1 MTTELGVCEHR
12 DIGVKLNRRR
22 YVTGGLLRGRVLFRT
37 TKFVKSSDFVVRL
50 EGREHIS
57 WLEQSSTTRTSRTRP
72 RRRHNKD
79 VLQERVLLTD
89 GPTTYRPGEYEFPFS
104 FRLPA
109 SLPSSFQ
116 MKDRQ
121 LVELG
126 SMESSITYK
135 ARATIRIDGAVRPYI
150 EDSRPFI
157 VQRPPPDYITRPLQ
171 RSSSDKIRV
180 FRVFSCGMCTL
191 SASLDHN
198 EVSAGDTVTVFTSV
212 KNQTSKDMA
221 GISVQLIEDLE
232 IYGRITTFNGVY
244 ALMYSWYFPKDS
256 PISGLGHHHDWEHVV
271 VWVNDITLDSPS
283 IIAVSPS
290 ALSGY
295 NIYYPPESNTI
306 DGFSAKVD
314 YSSSWLVVNHA
325 LDSTSDAGETQD
337 LIMWDQLTDA
347 ARTAL
352 ENTDFGDANVPM
364 KDANFEAKL
373 ANAYYS

>member
-232 IYGRITTFNGVY
+232 VDVPFRTQKRGSTVLCRRDLPGVR
-244 ALMYSWYFPKDS
+244 ARRQADR
-256 PISGLGHHHDWEHVV
+256 
-271 VWVNDITLDSPS
+271 
-283 IIAVSPS
+283 
-290 ALSGY
+290 ALSLNLVTETPWSFEPINPTMTCNFVKWQY
-295 NIYYPPESNTI
+295 R
-306 DGFSAKVD
+306 
-314 YSSSWLVVNHA
+314 LVVTCSFRLCSSVKVELPVMASRTSRSATEACLNS
-325 LDSTSDAGETQD
+325 LDPAG
-337 LIMWDQLTDA
+337 A
-347 ARTAL
+347 
-352 ENTDFGDANVPM
+352 
-364 KDANFEAKL
+364 
-373 ANAYYS
+373 S